1 MGSVRSPTYFRSM
14 ALVIYPVSPTPFPPR
29 LFNLLLLADKGV
41 VRVFLL
47 GFHQLVQ
54 KRRILRPSIGI
65 KDKNSVPN
73 DVVNSLK
80 NDAPDR
86 RNADTPRQE
95 DGGDL
100 RVVVKRER
108 AIGSVQRK
116 FRAKL
121 HVFQYPL
128 ERCITHPCRQ
138 HKIVFV
144 RS

>member
-1 MGSVRSPTYFRSM
+1 MGSIRSPTYFRSM
-14 ALVIYPVSPTPFPPR
+14 ALVIYPGFPMPFPVR
-29 LFNLLLLADKGV
+29 FLHLRHRADKGV

-65 KDKNSVPN
+65 KDKNSVRN
-73 DVVNSLK
+73 IVVNSLK

-86 RNADTPRQE
+86 RNTDTARQE
-95 DGGDL
+95 NGWDL
-100 RVVVKRER
+100 RVVVERER

-116 FRAKL
+116 VRAKL

-128 ERCITHPCRQ
+128 
-138 HKIVFV
+138 
-144 RS
+144 